1 MKWASFE
8 ISTASWAWRGS
19 VCAASHLG
27 FWPIESLTWGA
38 LSWEDWNP
46 MEWAPSQVYQGQ
58 EAVLLV
64 VQDNEY
70 SQWYIQD
77 SVDDSYRKN
86 TGLHY
91 RNCTA
96 TSAREQLEGRFETCI
111 NPWDRV
117 LHYGWIRSNSVTSS
131 PAHPKAASSKD
142 HRRWMYHYTSPTREE
157 IARGGITNLFS
168 PINWNTPDPYHLW
181 KEGDITVSCTVTSAP
196 FSGKEFF

>member
-1 MKWASFE
+1 M
-8 ISTASWAWRGS
+8 
-19 VCAASHLG
+19 
-27 FWPIESLTWGA
+27 
-38 LSWEDWNP
+38 
-46 MEWAPSQVYQGQ
+46 
-58 EAVLLV
+58 

-157 IARGGITNLFS
+157 IARGGIRMEITRSWKELFTKDGW
-168 PINWNTPDPYHLW
+168 ITPDVVHEW
-181 KEGDITVSCTVTSAP
+181 KEGDINVSCTYSSDP
-196 FSGKEFF
+196 FFLKLRFP